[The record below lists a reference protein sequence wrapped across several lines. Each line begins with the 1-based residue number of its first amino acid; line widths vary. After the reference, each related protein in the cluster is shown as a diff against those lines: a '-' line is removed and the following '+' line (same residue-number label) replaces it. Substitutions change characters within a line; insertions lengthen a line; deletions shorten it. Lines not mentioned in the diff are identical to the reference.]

1 MIGIY
6 RKTLLICLILVS
18 FLIYTPILSSGK
30 QLDLGQF
37 IGLFGLQ
44 LIWWQII
51 LGERQIN
58 RLFTHD
64 LQWVNKI
71 HKFMGK
77 YGFLV
82 ILLHPLI
89 MNLYYGLNPFSLD
102 LEGQFNLGV
111 FLGKVALTIL
121 GVIWFVSAVL
131 RNKLP
136 WRWWKR
142 IHLFAY
148 LIFPILLLHSLK
160 VGTDLA
166 EPGLVRFWVGFL
178 GLTYVLAVIIKIL
191 DWSGFLKT
199 RYKLIS
205 ASMVAKDV
213 TRFRLAPL
221 EAPIK
226 PKRGQF
232 AYLQAKNFGEA
243 HPFTI
248 SHYDKK
254 SNEIS
259 FSIKS
264 VGPYSS
270 GLSQLQ
276 PGDTVLI
283 DGPYGVFTREIK
295 TKSKPVVLIA
305 GGIGI
310 TPFLRPLAANKADYL
325 YYGAR
330 TNEDIAYPNIIAN
343 SKVKFYKALSEPQ
356 ANEKPAFISVGL
368 IDKHLNNLSDYDF
381 YICGPPIMMDKIID
395 DLKYRKVPKH
405 QIHFEKFSL

>member
-1 MIGIY
+1 M
-6 RKTLLICLILVS
+6 
-18 FLIYTPILSSGK
+18 
-30 QLDLGQF
+30 
-37 IGLFGLQ
+37 
-44 LIWWQII
+44 

-58 RLFTHD
+58 RLFTND

-82 ILLHPLI
+82 ILLHPIL
-89 MNLYYGLNPFSLD
+89 MNLSYSLNPLSLD

-111 FLGKVALTIL
+111 FFGKTALTIL
-121 GVIWFVSAVL
+121 GVIWFISAIL

-166 EPGLVRFWVGFL
+166 EPGFIRFWVGLL
-178 GLTYVLAVIIKIL
+178 GLIYILAVAIRLL
-191 DWSGFLKT
+191 DWSGFMKT
-199 RYKLIS
+199 RYKLVS
-205 ASMVAKDV
+205 TSTVAKDV
-213 TRFRLAPL
+213 TRFRLIPL
-221 EAPIK
+221 ETPIK

-232 AYLQAKNFGEA
+232 AYFQAKKFGEA

-254 SNEIS
+254 TGEIS

-270 GLSQLQ
+270 RLSSLEI
-276 PGDTVLI
+276 GKTVFI
-283 DGPYGVFTREIK
+283 DGPYGIFTREIEAK
-295 TKSKPVVLIA
+295 TKPVVLIA

-310 TPFLRPLAANKADYL
+310 TPFLRPLAAHKADYL

-330 TNEDIAYPNIIAN
+330 TNEDIAYPNIITN